1 MLESKSIFSLFAS
14 MIFFF
19 TSLHILWAQIEMY
32 WFIFK
37 IYYFNILIQLT
48 LNCSLIIIAV
58 SLFPSV
64 LDRFMPTWNKW
75 E

>member
-37 IYYFNILIQLT
+37 I
-48 LNCSLIIIAV
+48 
-58 SLFPSV
+58 
-64 LDRFMPTWNKW
+64 
-75 E
+75 